1 LDGIIDS
8 RDEFKQTPGDSEGLG
23 SLACCTSWGCKE
35 SDMTWL
41 LNNNSYGSYIEINKL
56 TVKFKLKCKQSRIS
70 KAILKKKKKLLKDL
84 LIDFNTNFKA
94 IIIHMV

>member
-1 LDGIIDS
+1 MALLTQ
-8 RDEFKQTPGDSEGLG
+8 EM
-23 SLACCTSWGCKE
+23 SLSKLQEIMKDWEAWHAALHGVAE

-41 LNNNSYGSYIEINKL
+41 LNSNSYGSYIEINKL

-70 KAILKKKKKLLKDL
+70 KAILKKIKKLLKDL